1 MRPRAVSREQIVAA
15 ADMIARRDGI
25 GALTM
30 RRLCAELGVTAPAVY
45 RHFPAKEL
53 IEDQVIDDVIRRIDL
68 PGPEAGD
75 WADRLR
81 RCFVSAHDV
90 VAPYGGLAARM
101 AREMPRS
108 PSVQRNTAYLRELLA
123 GAGLGEDD
131 AVKVVVAVFVYVWGH
146 LLAAEAAGSIGL
158 TGAASPPAAS
168 ASARGQFLWGLD
180 HMLSSIRREF
190 DGRLPQNICQDKSVT

>member
-30 RRLCAELGVTAPAVY
+30 RRLCTELGVTAPAVY

-68 PGPEAGD
+68 PSPEAGD
-75 WADRLR
+75 WVERLR
-81 RCFVSAHDV
+81 RCFISAHDIV
-90 VAPYGGLAARM
+90 GCYGGLAARM
-101 AREMPRS
+101 GREMPRS
-108 PSVQRNTAYLRELLA
+108 PSAQRNAVYLRELLA
-123 GAGLGEDD
+123 DADLGEED

-146 LLAAEAAGSIGL
+146 LLAAEAADSISL
-158 TGAASPPAAS
+158 TSATSPLGAA

-190 DGRLPQNICQDKSVT
+190 DGREPRPTSGPSSG